1 VTRRAGDNRG
11 FLQRNAKRIVVGI
24 VGTAVLIGGLF
35 MLVLPGPGVLTV
47 VAGLA
52 ILASE
57 FDWAERWMHRLR
69 DRAERA
75 AESAGTSL
83 RAVTIVGIVLAV
95 AVGVAAWFL
104 FR

>member
-11 FLQRNAKRIVVGI
+11 FLQRNAKRIVIGVL
-24 VGTAVLIGGLF
+24 GTAVVIGGLL
-35 MLVLPGPGVLTV
+35 MLVLPGPGILTV

-57 FDWAERWMHRLR
+57 FEWAEWWMHRLR

-83 RAVTIVGIVLAV
+83 RAVTIVGIFLAV
-95 AVGVAAWFL
+95 AIGVAAWFL

>member
-1 VTRRAGDNRG
+1 MTRRAGDDRG
-11 FLQRNAKRIVVGI
+11 FLQRNAKRIVVGVI
-24 VGTAVLIGGLF
+24 GTAVIIAGLF
-35 MLVLPGPGVLTV
+35 MLVLPGPGILTV

-69 DRAERA
+69 DRAEA
-75 AESAGTSL
+75 AAKKSGVSL
-83 RAVTIVGIVLAV
+83 RAVVAVGIFFTV
-95 AVGVAAWFL
+95 AIGVAAWLL

>member
-1 VTRRAGDNRG
+1 MTRRAGDNRG